1 MVAETSNTAALGMT
15 PGQAIAVL
23 QRDLGMTMKDFH
35 VVLDT
40 TPRNIERWIQEQAYP
55 QTKARRQLAQLM
67 EFQRH
72 LAAMFTD
79 WDSARAWLNA
89 PSRYLGGITPLEAMR
104 ARRLDRAR
112 AALLALD
119 AGVYL

>member
-1 MVAETSNTAALGMT
+1 VTVETPITTALRMT
-15 PGQAIAVL
+15 PGQAIETL
-23 QRDLGMTMKDFH
+23 QRDLGLTMKDLH
-35 VVLDT
+35 IALDT
-40 TPRNIERWIQEQAYP
+40 TPRNIERWINEQAHP
-55 QTKARRQLAQLM
+55 QTKARQQLAHLM
-67 EFQRH
+67 ELHRH

-104 ARRLDRAR
+104 AGRLDRAR
-112 AALLALD
+112 AALVALD

>member
-1 MVAETSNTAALGMT
+1 MVAEASHAAILGMT
-15 PGQAIAVL
+15 PGQAIEIL

-40 TPRNIERWIQEQAYP
+40 TPRNIERWVHEQAHP
-55 QTKARRQLAQLM
+55 QTKARQQLAQLM
-67 EFQRH
+67 EFHRH

-89 PSRYLGGITPLEAMR
+89 PSRYLGAITPIEAMR
-104 ARRLDRAR
+104 GGRLDRAR